1 MKMIILII
9 ICVVIICVMVKNPI
23 PGVMKMLKKD
33 DNKLSRY
40 DSSGNTKSG
49 TGAGTDTD
57 GIFNKP
63 RH

>member
-9 ICVVIICVMVKNPI
+9 ICVLIICVMVKNPI

-40 DSSGNTKSG
+40 DSSDSTKSG
-49 TGAGTDTD
+49 TGTGTDTD